1 MQLKKI
7 PPFAVTLIAL
17 LGVILPHPVWADAIG
32 SRNSLARTAAGM
44 PVVDVAL
51 HEGGLLKGQVID
63 VQGNPQADTS
73 VALWRRGEHVG
84 DAQTDAEGHFALAG
98 LGSGVYQLKTAEGA
112 GVCRLWAPGAAPPAA
127 HEAVLLISGNE
138 VVRGQ
143 RGMTAGRRQLL
154 ILGGAAAAAGVIG
167 GVIGYNVR
175 TPAS

>member
-1 MQLKKI
+1 MKFRKTL
-7 PPFAVTLIAL
+7 PVAAVALAL
-17 LGVILPHPVWADAIG
+17 LGIVLPHPVTADAID
-32 SRNSLARTAAGM
+32 SQNSMARTAAGM

-63 VQGNPQADTS
+63 AQGNPQADSS
-73 VALWRRGEHVG
+73 VTLWRRGEPVA
-84 DAQTDAEGHFALAG
+84 DAQTDAEGRFAIAG

-112 GVCRLWAPGAAPPAA
+112 GICRLWAPGAAPPAA

-143 RGMTAGRRQLL
+143 RNMASGRRQLL